1 MYLFRKGFILLF
13 ALLFP
18 VIVFLFLK
26 FFGKN
31 EYELL
36 VYKSSCTNIIDEL
49 RIKEF
54 QNKYKIKIIDIRL
67 GNDNLLIDNYIN
79 KLDIGDEIEVIT
91 LSDELRNL
99 NWLNLKADKSLIN
112 NLTACVHEITFNN
125 SFILLMDD
133 ENNVRGHFNSTD
145 RGDIERLDVEI
156 DILKLE
162 NEK

>member
-1 MYLFRKGFILLF
+1 MYRFRKGFILLF

-18 VIVFLFLK
+18 VLVFLFLK

-36 VYKSSCTNIIDEL
+36 VYESSCNDITDEL
-49 RIKEF
+49 SLKGH
-54 QNKYKIKIIDIRL
+54 QNSDKIKIIDIRL
-67 GNDNLLIDNYIN
+67 DNDNLLIDNYIN
-79 KLDIGDEIEVIT
+79 KLGVDEEIEVIT

-99 NWLNLKADKSLIN
+99 KWLNIKVDKSLIN
-112 NLTACVHEITFNN
+112 NLASCVEGITFEK

-133 ENNVRGHFNSTD
+133 ENNVRGHFYSKD
-145 RGDIERLDVEI
+145 RGDIERLDIEI

-162 NEK
+162 K

>member
-67 GNDNLLIDNYIN
+67 GNDNLLINIIIN
-79 KLDIGDEIEVIT
+79 Q
-91 LSDELRNL
+91 
-99 NWLNLKADKSLIN
+99 
-112 NLTACVHEITFNN
+112 
-125 SFILLMDD
+125 
-133 ENNVRGHFNSTD
+133 
-145 RGDIERLDVEI
+145 
-156 DILKLE
+156 
-162 NEK
+162 

>member
-1 MYLFRKGFILLF
+1 MYLYRKGFILLF

-18 VIVFLFLK
+18 VLVFLFLK

-31 EYELL
+31 EYELS
-36 VYKSSCTNIIDEL
+36 VYESSCTDIIDEL

-99 NWLNLKADKSLIN
+99 NWLSIRADKSLIN
-112 NLTACVHEITFNN
+112 NLAACVYGITFNN

-133 ENNVRGHFNSTD
+133 ENNVRGYFNSTD

>member
-1 MYLFRKGFILLF
+1 MN
-13 ALLFP
+13 
-18 VIVFLFLK
+18 V
-26 FFGKN
+26 
-31 EYELL
+31 
-36 VYKSSCTNIIDEL
+36 
-49 RIKEF
+49 
-54 QNKYKIKIIDIRL
+54 
-67 GNDNLLIDNYIN
+67 
-79 KLDIGDEIEVIT
+79 
-91 LSDELRNL
+91 
-99 NWLNLKADKSLIN
+99 KADKSLLN